1 MLRRKVLTSILWIFW
16 LLVPL
21 LGAAHERGYDEVFDG
36 DGFVRPHY
44 RQIYKAY
51 KQLSKSQI
59 RRIEK
64 STKKDFMGDNEM
76 LALPR
81 VISETEYAELKAG
94 VDQRGRAFLA
104 FLRDHYSGKLS
115 YLDKVIPA
123 DVMQRIL
130 ERNYEYD
137 WVGTANPEQLGFWY
151 GPDIVRGRDG
161 RWRVMEDN
169 PCFVGGVGD
178 LTLSKETALKY
189 VPGYAKAQIVSRPE
203 RFYENLVKRY
213 RGLAGGKE
221 VVFLQYKRS
230 VQPDH
235 ESRRIRAIFE
245 SLGVPN
251 ASMRILKGE
260 DTGQYGPQ
268 LVVEK
273 DGVYL
278 LKSGAKGAE
287 KVPVGFV
294 ITEVEPHQ
302 MDPRNPAAYR
312 KRLLDEAQEMIAWR
326 SVVPERVRE
335 ALKKESKPNPV
346 TGQID
351 FIALEKRIRGIKY
364 NSLDRWYGVPGLF
377 QAAAEGK
384 VRLSSNP
391 GLEFLGDKEFY
402 MYVEDLIRFYLGE
415 EPILRNVASR
425 TFGKTVNGKRVL
437 DEELFKTVRENFQ
450 KYVIKPADGRG
461 GEGIFVGPKD
471 DPTKLAAILEKA
483 RANFDGTI
491 LQEYMPLSE
500 LEGYIV
506 DQRLLADVNMAA
518 GVLVADSPWGRA
530 SKGSKVNI
538 SVDGKVTAV
547 FVVRPRAEDLQ
558 PGCAERLYRKRK

>member
-1 MLRRKVLTSILWIFW
+1 MAAFF
-16 LLVPL
+16 LLIPL
-21 LGAAHERGYDEVFDG
+21 LGAAQERGYSEVFDEN
-36 DGFVRPHY
+36 GFVRPHY
-44 RQIYKAY
+44 RAIYKEY
-51 KQLSKSQI
+51 KKLSESEVK
-59 RRIEK
+59 RIEK
-64 STKKDFMGDNEM
+64 KTEKDFMGDNEM

-81 VISETEYAELKAG
+81 VISEAEYAGLKAG

-115 YLDKVIPA
+115 YLGKVIPA

-151 GPDIVRGRDG
+151 GPDIVRGPDG
-161 RWRVMEDN
+161 HWRVMEDN

-178 LTLSKETALKY
+178 LTLSRQTALKY
-189 VPGYAKAQIVSRPE
+189 VPDYAKAQIVSRPE

-213 RGLAGGKE
+213 RSLAGGKE
-221 VVFLQYKRS
+221 VVLLQYKLG
-230 VQPDH
+230 VQPDK

-245 SLGVPN
+245 SLGVPH
-251 ASMRILKGE
+251 ASMRVLKSAGSV
-260 DTGQYGPQ
+260 QYGPQ

-278 LKSGAKGAE
+278 LKSGAKNAE

-294 ITEVEPHQ
+294 ITEIEPHE
-302 MDPRNPAAYR
+302 MDPGNPAAYQ

-326 SVVPERVRE
+326 SVVPRKVRE
-335 ALKKESKPNPV
+335 ALKRESKPDPV
-346 TGQID
+346 TGRID
-351 FIALEKRIRGIKY
+351 FVALEKRIRKIKS
-364 NSLDRWYGVPGLF
+364 NSLDHWYGVPGLF
-377 QAAAEGK
+377 QAASEGK
-384 VRLSSNP
+384 VRLSSHP

-437 DEELFKTVRENFQ
+437 DEELFKTVQENFRR
-450 KYVIKPADGRG
+450 YVIKPADGRG
-461 GEGIFVGPKD
+461 GAGIFVGPKD
-471 DPTKLAAILEKA
+471 DPKKLAAALEKA
-483 RANFDGTI
+483 RENFDGTI

-518 GVLVADSPWGRA
+518 GVLVADAPWGRA

-547 FVVRPRAEDLQ
+547 FVVRPREEDFK
-558 PGCAERLYRKRK
+558 PGCGEYLYRKRNLK